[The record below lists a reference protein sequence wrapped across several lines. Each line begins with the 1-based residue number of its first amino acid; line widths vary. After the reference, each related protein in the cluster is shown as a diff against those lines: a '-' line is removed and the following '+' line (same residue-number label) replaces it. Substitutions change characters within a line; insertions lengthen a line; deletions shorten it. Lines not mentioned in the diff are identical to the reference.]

1 MTNKLYSQKHP
12 NVTFSRYELRTISP
26 HFGHTTVAI
35 FSELEDARQALQL
48 KLRSQDLPVI
58 IYDAETEQPV
68 LPETKL

>member
-1 MTNKLYSQKHP
+1 MTDKLYSQKYP

-26 HFGHTTVAI
+26 HFGQTTVAI
-35 FSELEDARQALQL
+35 FDDLDDARKALEL

-68 LPETKL
+68 LPGTKL

>member
-1 MTNKLYSQKHP
+1 MTNKLYSQEHP

-26 HFGHTTVAI
+26 HFGQTTVAI
-35 FSELEDARQALQL
+35 FSELEEARQALQL

-68 LPETKL
+68 LSGTKL